1 MAQHGGYR
9 KPSNPA
15 PASGPGKMSR
25 RTDGGPAQAAK
36 YVSGLEYGGGEELMT
51 AQQAAP
57 MAAAGTGPVPQGDL
71 GMLQQSPQGLFDPTE
86 RPLTQGQPFGE
97 GAGPEVLAT
106 GGEPA
111 PTRDKLMAALP
122 MLMKVAESPTS
133 SPELRALVTY
143 LRAQQR

>member
-25 RTDGGPAQAAK
+25 RTDGGPAQAAR
-36 YVSGLEYGGGEELMT
+36 YVEGQPYGGGEELMT

-71 GMLQQSPQGLFDPTE
+71 AMLQQSPQGLFDPTE

-106 GGEPA
+106 AEPA
-111 PTRDKLMAALP
+111 PTQNKLMAALP
-122 MLMKVAESPTS
+122 ILMKAAERSDA
-133 SPELRALVTY
+133 SPELRALVIY
-143 LRAQQR
+143 LQAKR